1 MKKQEVNL
9 KYSALLIEF
18 IDPII
23 TGDEDVEEVRLKA
36 RLGQIAWNQIV
47 AKENKLAPFKEMQF
61 MILETIPKVPD
72 YNTIIELLTRRKED
86 HFGEHQQF
94 ILKTEVRSKPDESL
108 SLYVETTFAH
118 KMKKL

>member
-1 MKKQEVNL
+1 MKKPAVNL
-9 KYSALLIEF
+9 KYSKLLIEF

-23 TGDEDVEEVRLKA
+23 TGDEDEEEFMVKA
-36 RLGQIAWNQIV
+36 RLGQIAWNLIV
-47 AKENKLAPFKEMQF
+47 TKENKLAPYKELQF
-61 MILETIPKVPD
+61 IILETSVKVPN
-72 YNTIIELLTRRKED
+72 YNAIIELLKRRKEE

-94 ILKTEVRSKPDESL
+94 ILKTEVRSKPDGSG